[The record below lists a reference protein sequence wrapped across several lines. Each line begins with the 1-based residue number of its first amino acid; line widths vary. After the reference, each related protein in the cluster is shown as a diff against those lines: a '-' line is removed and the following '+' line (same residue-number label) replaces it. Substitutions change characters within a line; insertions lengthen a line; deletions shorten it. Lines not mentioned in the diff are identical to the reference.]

1 MLKSKKRAFTLI
13 ELSIVL
19 IVLGIIT
26 VGVLKGTGLISSSKI
41 GVARSLTARSVVQNI
56 DGLVAWYE
64 STSFD
69 SFDASD
75 VSDGHKINNWYDIS
89 PASIPQKSNRN
100 KLAAKT
106 GNVTYVKKGINE
118 VPSLQFSSSGGSV
131 TNLQLSSFYQGSTA
145 QNTVFIVFQ
154 QNARTYVS
162 SYDRWI
168 IDSYSSASTTSF
180 GYSDVSGVDDIR
192 LNGGST
198 TIATGS
204 TDAPSFI
211 DGKSYIA
218 AIYYDGTYS
227 KAYLNNTA
235 TTVGA
240 GYLGSGVTNPG
251 SNSLTGLTVGSLK
264 DDTSASRFVGLISE
278 IIIYNRVLKD
288 LERKDVFRYLAKK
301 YNIAVSGI

>member
-1 MLKSKKRAFTLI
+1 MFKQKKRAFTLI

-19 IVLGIIT
+19 IIIGTIT
-26 VGVLKGTGLISSSKI
+26 VGVLKGTGLISSSKLS
-41 GVARSLTARSVVQNI
+41 VARSLTARSIVSQI
-56 DGLVAWYE
+56 DGLVVWYE
-64 STSFD
+64 TSSRD
-69 SFDASD
+69 SLIESESIDN
-75 VSDGHKINNWYDIS
+75 GTITTWYDIN
-89 PASIPQKSNRN
+89 PASISQKKNTLTN
-100 KLAAKT
+100 KT
-106 GNVTYVKKGINE
+106 GAVKYIKKGINDT
-118 VPSLQFSSSGGSV
+118 PSLQFSSQNDGSV
-131 TNLQLSSFYQGSTA
+131 TNLQLSSFYQGSTT

-154 QNARTYVS
+154 QNTRTYVS

-192 LNGGST
+192 VNGGST
-198 TIATGS
+198 SATTGV
-204 TDAPSFI
+204 TDAPSFN

-218 AIYYDGTYS
+218 AIYYDGAYS

-240 GYLGSGVTNPG
+240 GYLSATPG

-264 DDTSASRFVGLISE
+264 DDTNASRFVGLISE

-288 LERKDVFRYLAKK
+288 SERKDIFRYLAKK
-301 YNIAVSGI
+301 YSIVVSGI

>member
-1 MLKSKKRAFTLI
+1 MLKQKKRAFTLI

-19 IVLGIIT
+19 IIIGIIT
-26 VGVLKGTGLISSSKI
+26 VGVLKGTGLVSSAKLNT
-41 GVARSLTARSVVQNI
+41 ARSLTARSVVQNI

-69 SFDASD
+69 SFDAAD
-75 VSDGHKINNWYDIS
+75 ASDGHTISNWYDIS
-89 PASIPQKSNRN
+89 PDSIPQKKN
-100 KLAAKT
+100 KLTAKT

-118 VPSLQFSSSGGSV
+118 VPSLQFSSSGSV

-192 LNGGST
+192 LNGGSA

-288 LERKDVFRYLAKK
+288 SERKDIFRYLAKK